1 MFFRFVSKFVAFIVG
16 CLIVFVVLVSAATV
30 AIGFAGYVSVF
41 FPQAHQVVYAVAL
54 IGALSF
60 VNLYGIR
67 ESVWTNVAF
76 TLIELAGLLIIILA
90 GMLLN
95 PGASIDFFETPA
107 TTTSSASAFVLIMS
121 AAGFNSYY
129 TAVYILVAISA
140 LDLVGWK
147 ELSLSDAPLA
157 TAAGKAFGDRN
168 TLMLSI
174 IALFAT
180 SNTILMMLVAGS
192 RIIFCIAK
200 DGAFPTKLARVYPTW
215 RTLWAAVIL
224 LWLQQLRL
232 LWLHLETSLQ

>member
-1 MFFRFVSKFVAFIVG
+1 M
-16 CLIVFVVLVSAATV
+16 
-30 AIGFAGYVSVF
+30 
-41 FPQAHQVVYAVAL
+41 VYAVAL

-129 TAVYILVAISA
+129 TAVYILVAISG